1 MIDEGELIMEDIV
14 NIGVRIVL
22 EMEVLLY
29 HSIHPPSC
37 LVLMSDTR
45 FYVLYICRGEEHSYD
60 PLWASKIHWNTKYN
74 SRYVSNVSQ
83 HDMELR
89 KLGLCNRLQCKLGY

>member
-37 LVLMSDTR
+37 LVLLSDTR
-45 FYVLYICRGEEHSYD
+45 
-60 PLWASKIHWNTKYN
+60 
-74 SRYVSNVSQ
+74 
-83 HDMELR
+83 
-89 KLGLCNRLQCKLGY
+89 